1 MSLVRLSRFF
11 LPLQNPAGFGLAD
24 FVGLGLA
31 IFFVALLLLR
41 ERVAAALAA
50 VADRPVLAMALLAIA
65 PVSLRLLL
73 LPSHPIPFGNVSDD
87 FSYLLLGDTF
97 AHFRLTNPTHPF
109 YRFFECVFVLQQPTY
124 SSIYPPAQGLVLA
137 FGELVFNS
145 PWAGIAISVGVM
157 CALVYWMLRAW
168 TTPEWALVG
177 GALAVMQFGP
187 LNQWLNNYW
196 GGAVSASA
204 GCLVFGALPG
214 LKERCRIRD
223 AVLLGLGLGA
233 QMLSRPF
240 ESVLLDFCV
249 LIYLVVALRDSA
261 FRLRLRSRLLP
272 LAAAV
277 YFSVLPA
284 VGLTLLH
291 NHAVTGN
298 WTELPYISSRYQY
311 GIPATFTFQKMSVP
325 HRPLTQ
331 EQQLDY
337 DAQKDTHGDK
347 PETIATFLDRY
358 IERIGFYKFFFYA
371 ALYIALFFFL
381 PSLREW
387 RWAWLAVCGLV
398 FSLGTNI
405 YPYFYQ
411 HYLAA
416 LTCVFVLMSLEGLR
430 RLSTLSFRGCN
441 VGREAAALILVL
453 CGAQFALW
461 YGIHL
466 FGNETVFEAT
476 GEFESWDYINYGDDL
491 GRLAVKRR
499 FEAAGGRQLVF
510 VRYSQH
516 HTLQEWIHDDADI
529 DHSPVVWAID
539 LGPEENRKLISYY
552 KDRNV
557 WLIQPDEDPPK
568 LTPYKSVESGNEK

>member
-11 LPLQNPAGFGLAD
+11 LPLQNPIGFGLAD
-24 FVGLGLA
+24 YAGLGLA
-31 IFFVALLLLR
+31 IFLVAVLLLR
-41 ERVAAALAA
+41 RRIAGA
-50 VADRPVLAMALLAIA
+50 VNSIAERPVLAMALLGIA
-65 PVSLRLLL
+65 PIALRLLL
-73 LPSHPIPFGNVSDD
+73 LPHHPVPFGNVSDD

-109 YRFFECVFVLQQPTY
+109 HRFFECVFVLQQPTY
-124 SSIYPPAQGLVLA
+124 SSIYPPGQGLAIA
-137 FGELVFNS
+137 FGELLFRS
-145 PWAGIAISVGVM
+145 PWAGVAIAVGLM

-168 TTPEWALVG
+168 TTPKWALLG

-187 LNQWLNNYW
+187 LSQWINNFW

-204 GCLVFGALPG
+204 GCLVFGSLPR
-214 LKERCRIRD
+214 LKERCQVRD
-223 AVLLGLGLGA
+223 AVLLGIGLGI
-233 QMLSRPF
+233 QILSRPF
-240 ESVLLDFCV
+240 ESVLLDICV
-249 LIYLVVALRDSA
+249 LIYILAALRDTR
-261 FRLRLRSRLLP
+261 FRSRLLP
-272 LAAAV
+272 LAAAACSAA
-277 YFSVLPA
+277 FPA

-291 NHAVTGN
+291 NRAVTGH
-298 WTELPYISSRYQY
+298 WTELPYMLSRYQY
-311 GIPATFTFQKMSVP
+311 GIPSTFTFQKMPVP

-337 DAQKDTHGDK
+337 DAQKDTHGDE
-347 PETIATFLDRY
+347 PENLASFLDRY
-358 IERIGFYKFFFYA
+358 TERIGFYKFFFYA

-387 RWAWLAVCGLV
+387 RWAWLALCGLV

-411 HYLAA
+411 HYVAA

-430 RLSTLSFRGCN
+430 RLSRLRLRGYD
-441 VGREAAALILVL
+441 VGREAAALILVV

-466 FGNETVFEAT
+466 FGNETIFRAT
-476 GEFESWDYINYGDDL
+476 GPSESWDYINFGDES

-499 FEAAGGRQLVF
+499 FKAAGGRQLVF

-539 LGPEENRKLISYY
+539 LGPEEDRKLIAYY
-552 KDRNV
+552 KDRKV
-557 WLIQPDEDPPK
+557 WLIEPDEKPPK
-568 LTPYKSVESGNEK
+568 LIPYASVENGGGE